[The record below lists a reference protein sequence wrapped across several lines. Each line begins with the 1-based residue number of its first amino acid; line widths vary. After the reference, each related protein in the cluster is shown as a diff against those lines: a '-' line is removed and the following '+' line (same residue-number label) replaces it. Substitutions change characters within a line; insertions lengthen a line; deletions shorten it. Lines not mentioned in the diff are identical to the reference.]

1 MLIERWTGARIF
13 KAMNAEVIVLPKLDL
28 KYEVKILSNNNW
40 WKKVW
45 IFLGLNVREK
55 NQIGQDL
62 PPRLSRIL

>member
-1 MLIERWTGARIF
+1 MNRRENF
-13 KAMNAEVIVLPKLDL
+13 KAMNAEVIVLPKRDL
-28 KYEVKILSNNNW
+28 KYKLKILSNNDW

-62 PPRLSRIL
+62 PPLLSRIL

>member
-1 MLIERWTGARIF
+1 MNRRENF
-13 KAMNAEVIVLPKLDL
+13 KAMNAEVIVLPKRDL
-28 KYEVKILSNNNW
+28 KYELKILSNNDW

-62 PPRLSRIL
+62 PPLLSRIL

>member
-1 MLIERWTGARIF
+1 MNRRENF
-13 KAMNAEVIVLPKLDL
+13 KGMNAEVIVLPKRDL
-28 KYEVKILSNNNW
+28 KYELKILSNNDW

>member
-1 MLIERWTGARIF
+1 MNRRENF
-13 KAMNAEVIVLPKLDL
+13 KAMNAEVIVLPKRDL

-45 IFLGLNVREK
+45 ISLGLNVREK

-62 PPRLSRIL
+62 PPLLSRIL

>member
-1 MLIERWTGARIF
+1 MNRRENF
-13 KAMNAEVIVLPKLDL
+13 KAMNAEVIVLPKRDL
-28 KYEVKILSNNNW
+28 KYELKISSNNDW

>member
-1 MLIERWTGARIF
+1 MNRRENF
-13 KAMNAEVIVLPKLDL
+13 KAMNAEVIVLPKRDL
-28 KYEVKILSNNNW
+28 KYKVKILSNNDW

-45 IFLGLNVREK
+45 IFVGLNVREK

>member
-1 MLIERWTGARIF
+1 MNRRENF
-13 KAMNAEVIVLPKLDL
+13 KAMNAEVIVLPKRDL
-28 KYEVKILSNNNW
+28 KYKVKILSNNDW

-62 PPRLSRIL
+62 PPLLSRIL

>member
-1 MLIERWTGARIF
+1 MNRRENF
-13 KAMNAEVIVLPKLDL
+13 KAMNAEVIVLPKRDL
-28 KYEVKILSNNNW
+28 KYELKILSNNDW